1 MRVNRLRK
9 KCSKNAPIF
18 FKGCAGAKQALGA
31 KIHCVRRTKENGES
45 VNERENLEEEFV
57 QNWFTVC

>member
-1 MRVNRLRK
+1 V
-9 KCSKNAPIF
+9 
-18 FKGCAGAKQALGA
+18 GAKPALEA

-45 VNERENLEEEFV
+45 ANEKENFEEEFV